1 VTLHPRNRG
10 LMVPHRDSGFRRL
23 RCQRTHALR
32 FPDPRSPMPPVVNSR
47 QGWTFQHLSS
57 LKHYGCGTRR
67 VSGIRDFSGRDSFV
81 CRKPEMPN
89 PELFQILGHASLGST
104 VMVVSG
110 NRKSRFRCASVS
122 LPLNSRY
129 PELRTIRD
137 LSPRVLVDGRS

>member
-1 VTLHPRNRG
+1 VTLHPRNHG
-10 LMVPHRDSGFRRL
+10 LMVPHRDSGFWRL

-32 FPDPRSPMPPVVNSR
+32 FPDPQSLMPPVVNSR

-67 VSGIRDFSGRDSFV
+67 ILGIRDFSGRDSFV

-110 NRKSRFRCASVS
+110 NHKSRFRCASVP

-137 LSPRVLVDGRS
+137 LSPRILVDERS